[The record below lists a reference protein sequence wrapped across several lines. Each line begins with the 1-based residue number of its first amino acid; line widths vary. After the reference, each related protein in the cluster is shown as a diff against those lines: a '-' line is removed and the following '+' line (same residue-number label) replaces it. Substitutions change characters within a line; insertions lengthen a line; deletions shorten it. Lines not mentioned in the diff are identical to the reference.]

1 MPFHKTL
8 NILYF
13 NAFAAQSLND
23 VLSNFDIWMYCEK
36 DAFSQNTQYSIF
48 FAFAAQSLNDVLS
61 NFDIWMYCEK
71 DAFSQ
76 NTQNCNIL
84 MSDKKGAA
92 ATDRLV
98 LCKL

>member
-23 VLSNFDIWMYCEK
+23 VLSNFDIWMHCE
-36 DAFSQNTQYSIF
+36 
-48 FAFAAQSLNDVLS
+48 
-61 NFDIWMYCEK
+61 E

-92 ATDRLV
+92 ATDRSVLV
-98 LCKL
+98 VREGW